1 MDEKQRTLVS
11 EKAKKMRH
19 DIVDMIGHS
28 GKVGHLGG
36 SSSATDIV
44 ATLYFYKMN
53 VNPKDP
59 ADESRDRFIMSKGHA
74 VLTQYAALAELGF
87 FPMDELKSV
96 KKYGSMLQGHPD
108 RTKTP
113 GIEANTGSLGQ
124 GLSLG
129 LGMAL
134 GLVDGDQMVYVVL
147 GDGEVAEGQVWEA
160 AMAAS
165 YYKTGGLVAIVDNNG
180 VQATGTVG
188 EIMDSG
194 DKGAKFKA
202 FGWNVIE
209 VDGHDVQAIAD
220 ALDSIDKKSGKPTAI
235 IAKTVKGKC
244 VSFAEGQ
251 CQFHNCGL
259 NDEQFEQAHCDIDE
273 Y

>member
-1 MDEKQRTLVS
+1 MK
-11 EKAKKMRH
+11 
-19 DIVDMIGHS
+19 
-28 GKVGHLGG
+28 
-36 SSSATDIV
+36 
-44 ATLYFYKMN
+44 
-53 VNPKDP
+53 VNPKNP

-74 VLTQYAALAELGF
+74 VLAQYGALAELGY
-87 FPMDELKSV
+87 FPMEELKSV

-108 RTKTP
+108 KTKTP
-113 GIEANTGSLGQ
+113 GLEANTGSLGQ

-134 GLVDGDQMVYVVL
+134 GLADGGQMVYVIL

-160 AMAAS
+160 AMAAA
-165 YYKTGGLVAIVDNNG
+165 YYKTGGLVAIVDNND
-180 VQATGTVG
+180 VQASGTVK
-188 EIMDSG
+188 EVMDSG
-194 DKGAKFKA
+194 SKADKFKA

-209 VDGHDVQAIAD
+209 IDGHDVQAIAD

-235 IAKTVKGKC
+235 IAHTVKGKC
-244 VSFAEGQ
+244 VSFAEGK

-259 NDEQFEQAHCDIDE
+259 NEDQFKQAHSDIDQ